1 MEELKQRLTVQAAK
15 LKRYEDR
22 QNQYRQ
28 NRMFETN
35 QKRLF
40 EEMESIERNNDFIPD
55 AEESRELWNGI
66 WGKSIKHNDNAEWL
80 KQLERDLNNVEKQDN
95 VEITAASVKKQ
106 LKKMASWKSPGPDGL
121 HGYWLKNFTT
131 VHARL
136 VEQLNECLQ
145 HKMVPTWMTKGRTVL
160 IIKDKEIGPVATNF
174 RPITLTNT
182 ANNCTKKSKSRV

>member
-1 MEELKQRLTVQAAK
+1 
-15 LKRYEDR
+15 
-22 QNQYRQ
+22 
-28 NRMFETN
+28 MFETN

-40 EEMESIERNNDFIPD
+40 EEIEGIERNDDFIPD
-55 AEESRELWNGI
+55 AEESRELYNGI
-66 WGKSIKHNDNAEWL
+66 WGKSVKHNDNAEWL

-95 VEITAASVKKQ
+95 VKITAASLKKQ

-174 RPITLTNT
+174 RPH
-182 ANNCTKKSKSRV
+182 S